1 MEQAGMSIE
10 RRKEGSDSRDQDLE
24 LKRERDIER
33 RKEKER
39 IVFIIPSLCGVFFDG
54 CLLAGVM

>member
-1 MEQAGMSIE
+1 MSIE

-33 RKEKER
+33 RKEKDR